1 MARINGETCYEYLTG
16 DDWGCVSTNE
26 TRIINQINRLK
37 AERPVDVVIQHSP
50 EDNDGVLVAK
60 VPRSWIKKPSPPRRS
75 REMTPDEVEAMRK
88 RIATA
93 RNTKVETATSDED
106 EEDE

>member
-1 MARINGETCYEYLTG
+1 MARLNGETCYEYLTG

-37 AERPVDVVIQHSP
+37 TKYPDDVAIQRSP

-60 VPRSWIKKPSPPRRS
+60 IPRTWIKKPSPPRRS
-75 REMTPDEVEAMRK
+75 RELTPEEFEVMRK

-93 RNTKVETATSDED
+93 RNTKVETPTSDED
-106 EEDE
+106 DEDE